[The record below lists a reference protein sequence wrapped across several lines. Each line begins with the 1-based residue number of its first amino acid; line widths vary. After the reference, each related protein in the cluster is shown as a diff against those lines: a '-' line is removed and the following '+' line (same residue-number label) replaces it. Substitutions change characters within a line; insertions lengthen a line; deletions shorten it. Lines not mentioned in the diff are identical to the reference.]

1 MEWIESLSLAE
12 SIVLGLLA
20 SALCIAVIVGFLH
33 LLCLPPRLW
42 YCSGIIPKKV
52 FLIPKDKILEKNNVL
67 YEILKGMQVDTE
79 SIFFSVSKKD
89 IGDYLDFLILKL
101 TIPPF
106 EKKKVGGRK
115 SLYISSFYEGDIEDT
130 YVIGDLENPEDWWI
144 IKCCIKPSTFNFL
157 VTRKNREMAELFNE
171 RFRNSN

>member
-12 SIVLGLLA
+12 SVVFGLLA

-42 YCSGIIPKKV
+42 YCSGVIPRKV
-52 FLIPKDKILEKNNVL
+52 FLIPRDKILEKNNVL
-67 YEILKGMQVDTE
+67 YEILKGMQVNTE

-106 EKKKVGGRK
+106 EKKKVEGRR

-130 YVIGDLENPEDWWI
+130 YVIGNLENPEDWWI

-171 RFRNSN
+171 RFRSSN

>member
-33 LLCLPPRLW
+33 LLSLPPRLW

-144 IKCCIKPSTFNFL
+144 IKCYIRPNTLKFL
-157 VTRKNREMAELFNE
+157 ITRRNRDMAERFNA
-171 RFRNSN
+171 RFKDSN

>member
-12 SIVLGLLA
+12 FIVLGLLA

-52 FLIPKDKILEKNNVL
+52 LLVPRDKILEKNNIL
-67 YEILKGMQVDTE
+67 YDSLKKMEMNVD
-79 SIFFSVSKKD
+79 SFFFSISKGD
-89 IGDYLDFLILKL
+89 IGDYLNFLILNL
-101 TIPPF
+101 TIPPL
-106 EKKKVGGRK
+106 EKKKVEGRR
-115 SLYISSFYEGDIEDT
+115 SLYVSSFYEGCVEDT
-130 YVIGDLENPEDWWI
+130 YVIGDLENPENWWI
-144 IKCCIKPSTFNFL
+144 FKCYTRTNSLKFL
-157 VTRKNREMAELFNE
+157 ITRTNHDMAELFNE